1 MKTLKIGDK
10 EYILEFSFEAACHK
24 QLINKMFKLMSGSYL
39 GRSGLTGADDETKAE
54 RASALIDGV
63 ADMYSDIPDTV
74 ITAFYAGLLEN
85 NAVLNEKE
93 ASKLLKQY
101 FKENPDDESATFPG
115 MFELI
120 KECMQDDG
128 FFKRTGL
135 DKMIENQIA
144 AMTAEATEAT
154 KTQSE
159 SLKTKRTSSKKPTT
173 AK

>member
-1 MKTLKIGDK
+1 MKTLKIDDK

-74 ITAFYAGLLEN
+74 ITAFYAGFLEN

-135 DKMIENQIA
+135 DKMIESQIA
-144 AMTAEATEAT
+144 AMTAETAEATE
-154 KTQSE
+154 TQSE
-159 SLKTKRTSSKKPTT
+159 SPKTKRTSSKKPTT

>member
-10 EYILEFSFEAACHK
+10 EYVLEFSFEAACHK
-24 QLINKMFKLMSGSYL
+24 QLINKMFRMMSGSYL

-135 DKMIENQIA
+135 DKMIESQIA
-144 AMTAEATEAT
+144 AMTAE
-154 KTQSE
+154 TQSE
-159 SLKTKRTSSKKPTT
+159 SPKTKRTSSKKPTT

>member
-144 AMTAEATEAT
+144 AMTAE
-154 KTQSE
+154 TQSE
-159 SLKTKRTSSKKPTT
+159 SPKTKRTSSKKPTT